1 MSIARLLV
9 LFLLWPVALP
19 VFADEGMWTFDN
31 PPLEQLAERYDF
43 TPSAEWLDHIRLA
56 SVRLGDGGSGSFVSP
71 DGLVLT
77 NFHVAHG
84 QLQKLSTRKKNLVT
98 DGFRAWI
105 RTDEKK
111 CPDLEITVLVSTEN
125 VTDRVLKATEGLAN
139 KASLDA
145 RQAVLAE
152 IEKESLDAT
161 ELHSEVVSLYYG
173 GEYWLYRYQRYTDVR
188 LVFAPEEDAAY
199 FGGDDDNFT
208 FPRYCL
214 DMALFRVYENNRP
227 LKSPAHLV
235 LNPDGAKTGDLV
247 FVSGHPGGTDRLQTM
262 AQLATQRDFIF
273 PRMEDRIGMMIL
285 AAEEYAARGPEQARQ
300 VGGMLMGMNNGR
312 KSGMG
317 SWQGL
322 MDENVW
328 SKKEDDEKDFRG
340 RVAADPDLEQ
350 KYGHAWTMIE
360 EAEGKRV
367 VRIDDLS
374 WRRMPSFRLGRIA
387 QSIVRYVEEID
398 KPDAERLEGYHDA
411 QLKRMEFRLFSPAPI
426 YPELEEFFTL
436 KSLERMVENLGADDE
451 FVVIAL
457 GGMTPTERAAQLATS
472 GLIDPEQR
480 RKLVDGGKKAVA
492 ASNDP
497 MLVLARDLDPILREQ
512 TEWTESNI
520 TSVMAEAGELLGA
533 ARFAVYGKTMYPDAT
548 FSLRLSYGKVAGY
561 PMNGTLAPSHTTF
574 YGLYDRAESFDRE
587 PPFAPTQRF
596 DTRRSRIDLS
606 RPMNVA
612 TTNDIIGGNSGS
624 PLIDREGRLV
634 GLIFD
639 GNIESLAGNY
649 VYDDTANRA
658 ISVHAAA
665 IEIVLRDLYDAGSLA
680 DEMMGR

>member
-1 MSIARLLV
+1 MSVQRLLIS
-9 LFLLWPVALP
+9 LFLLLVAMP

-43 TPSAEWLDHIRLA
+43 APTEEWLDQIRLA

-71 DGLVLT
+71 NGLVLT

-84 QLQKLSTRKKNLVT
+84 QLQKLSTRKNNLVT
-98 DGFRAWI
+98 DGFRAWT

-111 CPDLEITVLVSTEN
+111 CPDLEINVLISTEN
-125 VTDRVLKATEGLAN
+125 VTDRVLKATEGLAD

-145 RQAVLAE
+145 RQAVLAK

-227 LKSPAHLV
+227 IKSPAHLV
-235 LNPDGAKTGDLV
+235 LNPDGAKTGDLI
-247 FVSGHPGGTDRLQTM
+247 FVSGHPGGTDRLLTM
-262 AQLATQRDFIF
+262 AQLATQRDFTF
-273 PRMEDRIGMMIL
+273 PRMEDRIGMMIS

-328 SKKEDDEKDFRG
+328 SKKENDENDFRG
-340 RVAADPDLEQ
+340 KVAADPDLEQ
-350 KYGHAWTMIE
+350 KYGRAWAMIE
-360 EAEGKRV
+360 EAEAKRV

-374 WRRMPSFRLGRIA
+374 WRRLPSFRLGRIA
-387 QSIVRYVEEID
+387 QSIVRYVEEIN

-436 KSLERMVENLGADDE
+436 KSLERMVENLGEDDE
-451 FVVIAL
+451 FVIIAL
-457 GGMTPTERAAQLATS
+457 GGMSPAERAAQLARS
-472 GLIDPEQR
+472 GLIDPDQR
-480 RKLVDGGKKAVA
+480 RKLVDGGSKAVA
-492 ASNDP
+492 ASKDP
-497 MLVLARDLDPILREQ
+497 MLVLARELDPILREQ

-520 TSVMAEAGELLGA
+520 TSVVAEAGELLGA

-548 FSLRLSYGKVAGY
+548 FTLRLSYGKVAGY

-574 YGLYDRAESFDRE
+574 YGLYDRADSFDRE

-596 DTRRSRIDLS
+596 DARRSRIDLS

-665 IEIVLRDLYDAGSLA
+665 IETVLRDLYDAGSLA

>member
-1 MSIARLLV
+1 MSVQRHLV
-9 LFLLWPVALP
+9 LLFLLLVAIP

-31 PPLEQLAERYDF
+31 PPLEQLADRYDF
-43 TPSAEWLDHIRLA
+43 APTEEWLDHIRLA

-71 DGLVLT
+71 NGLVLT

-84 QLQKLSTRKKNLVT
+84 QLQKLSTRKNNLVT
-98 DGFRAWI
+98 DGFRAWT

-111 CPDLEITVLVSTEN
+111 CPDLEINVLISTEN
-125 VTDRVLKATEGLAN
+125 VTDRVLKATEGLAD

-227 LKSPAHLV
+227 IKSPAHLV

-247 FVSGHPGGTDRLQTM
+247 FVSGHPGGTDRLLTM
-262 AQLATQRDFIF
+262 AQLATQRDFTF
-273 PRMEDRIGMMIL
+273 PRMEERIGMMIS

-328 SKKEDDEKDFRG
+328 SKKETDEKDFRG
-340 RVAADPDLEQ
+340 KVAADPNLEE
-350 KYGHAWTMIE
+350 KYGHAWTMVE
-360 EAEGKRV
+360 EAEAKRV

-387 QSIVRYVEEID
+387 QSIVRYVEEIN

-436 KSLERMVENLGADDE
+436 KSLERMVENLGEDDE
-451 FVVIAL
+451 FVLIAL
-457 GGMTPTERAAQLATS
+457 GGMTPAERAAQLATS

-480 RKLVDGGKKAVA
+480 RKLVDGGSKAVA
-492 ASNDP
+492 ASKDP
-497 MLVLARDLDPILREQ
+497 MLVLARELDPILREQ
-512 TEWTESNI
+512 TEWIESNI

-574 YGLYDRAESFDRE
+574 YGLYDRADSFDRE

-596 DTRRSRIDLS
+596 DARRSRIDLS

-624 PLIDREGRLV
+624 PLIDREGHLV

-665 IEIVLRDLYDAGSLA
+665 IETVLRDLYDAGSLA